1 MILIYFLSSCLPVLF
16 FLLVISLLPFC
27 FSHTRDTLGIILV
40 LALLALSLRASPSNT
55 AHGGFTVACGKC
67 GSLEAGRLAK
77 FICWVNGKRKALDLA
92 DGSVDM
98 ARNGLG

>member
-1 MILIYFLSSCLPVLF
+1 MILIYFLSSCLPVPFF
-16 FLLVISLLPFC
+16 FLSFSLFPFVFPHQRHVGNNIGSC
-27 FSHTRDTLGIILV
+27 FTGIVVEGKPEQHGTRGVTGALGEMWLI
-40 LALLALSLRASPSNT
+40 
-55 AHGGFTVACGKC
+55 G
-67 GSLEAGRLAK
+67 GRLAK

>member
-1 MILIYFLSSCLPVLF
+1 MGEMWLI
-16 FLLVISLLPFC
+16 
-27 FSHTRDTLGIILV
+27 G
-40 LALLALSLRASPSNT
+40 
-55 AHGGFTVACGKC
+55 
-67 GSLEAGRLAK
+67 GRLAK